1 MDRVRKFMRV
11 AIVTLVILLGAQ
23 IAASMLVRT
32 GKMRAYLTARL
43 ERTFGRHVDVG
54 QFSVQ
59 ILPTPELDVAG
70 VTIGEDP
77 SFGREYFLRAEHLD
91 ASLRWMGLL
100 RGHFE
105 FGTISLT
112 RPSLILV
119 RSANGRWNLEDW
131 LPPAGATAANNAG
144 QYGPNQPAET
154 ANHLRKIDFDDGRIN
169 FKLGDEKRP
178 FAFRSVSGRVEQVSP
193 GRWQLQLEA
202 EPWRSGIELQSTG
215 LLHVRGDVAGTSSR
229 LQPAQIRIH
238 WDRVSLADLSRLIM
252 GTDSGVRGELAL
264 DGEAS
269 IGNAPPGEQIAL
281 GKWIFSLAVRAAEVH
296 RWDLTERSDNP
307 QISAKFAGIW
317 DVAAGRIRAD
327 EMNIDLRHSNL
338 HGSAA
343 IEIADVPRWTVHVDS
358 AAVTGQD
365 VLACYRAYQP
375 DVAEDLSLEQF
386 FQGQATASGWPLRWS
401 SARISSQ
408 GGLLTVPGI
417 AAAVEIGALTGGMKG
432 QRFVLEPV
440 HISAPVT
447 PLATLL
453 SANDKSEKQPTK
465 GRAAQ
470 GPRNDAELSISQDFG
485 SREGALQVNAQLA
498 EASDLFRLTKAFG
511 YTLNYGWD
519 LTGVVTATMTRQW
532 SPGIVEG
539 RWSGSIRLNHADL
552 QTAGLNEPVR
562 IDDGVLGWEQGRR
575 HVAIGKAEAFGSNW
589 SGTIEDSSSTAVA
602 DGSRWR
608 FQLHADRLDATELDR
623 WFGPRGRPTWL
634 ERLLPSLLG
643 GKGPA
648 GKGVGGKS
656 GVGGITNASE
666 LLRQIR
672 AEGELEVDSLT
683 IEKLKLSR
691 AKARLEIRAL
701 QVHASEMECVW
712 AGGTIRGSFEGV
724 FSVKPRYEIAGE
736 FDGVNLA
743 QLPWASRWGGVA
755 TGKLRLTTE
764 GVGRDDLLRALTGRG
779 EVKLQP
785 AEFRGWDAEASL
797 ETGAPKAG
805 VSRWASGEGK
815 FSIED
820 RELVLDGMQLDAA
833 LVKTKVEGKVGF
845 GQEGEFTFA
854 PSPGARRT
862 VGDATVRKV
871 LWVSGPLDAPKG
883 SMVAPEPE
891 NTKP

>member
-1 MDRVRKFMRV
+1 MDRVRKFLKV
-11 AIVTLVILLGAQ
+11 GIVTLAILLGAQ

-131 LPPAGATAANNAG
+131 LPPAGATTANNAG

-154 ANHLRKIDFDDGRIN
+154 ANHLQKIDFDDGRIN

-178 FAFRSVSGRVEQVSP
+178 FAFRSVSGSVEQVSP

-202 EPWRSGIELQSTG
+202 EPWRSGIELQATG

-269 IGNAPPGEQIAL
+269 IGSAPQGGQLAL
-281 GKWIFSLAVRAAEVH
+281 GKWKFSLAARAAQVH

-317 DVAAGRIRAD
+317 DVAAGRIRAE
-327 EMNIDLRHSNL
+327 EMNIDLPHSNL
-338 HGSAA
+338 QGSAE
-343 IEIADVPRWTVHVDS
+343 IEIADVPRWTVRVDS

-365 VLACYRAYQP
+365 VLASYRAYQP
-375 DVAEDLSLEQF
+375 DVAEGLILEQF
-386 FQGQATASGWPLRWS
+386 FHGQATASGWPLQWS
-401 SARISSQ
+401 SARISSE
-408 GGLLTVPGI
+408 GGLLRVTGI
-417 AAAVEIGALTGGMKG
+417 AAPLQIGALAGGMKG

-453 SANDKSEKQPTK
+453 TTNSRSEKQTTK
-465 GRAAQ
+465 SRATQ
-470 GPRNDAELSISQDFG
+470 EPRNEAELSIAQDFA
-485 SREGALQVNAQLA
+485 SREGALQINAQLA
-498 EASDLFRLTKAFG
+498 DASDVFRLTKAFG
-511 YTLNYGWD
+511 HTLNIGWE
-519 LTGVVTATMTRQW
+519 LTGAATAAMTRQW
-532 SPGIVEG
+532 SPGTVEG
-539 RWSGSIRLNHADL
+539 RWSGAIKLSRAEL
-552 QTAGLNEPVR
+552 QTAGLNEPIR
-562 IDDGVLGWEQGRR
+562 IDDGALGWEQGRR
-575 HVAIGKAEAFGSNW
+575 RVAIGKAEAFGTNW

-602 DGSRWR
+602 DESRWR

-643 GKGPA
+643 GKG
-648 GKGVGGKS
+648 VGGKGGAS
-656 GVGGITNASE
+656 GITDASE
-666 LLRQIR
+666 LLRRVR
-672 AEGELEVDSLT
+672 AEGDLEVDSLT
-683 IEKLKLSR
+683 IEKLKLSH
-691 AKARLEIRAL
+691 AKARLDIRAL
-701 QVHASEMECVW
+701 RVRASEMECVW
-712 AGGTIRGSFEGV
+712 SGGTIRGSFEGV
-724 FSVKPRYEIAGE
+724 FSVKPHYEIAGE

-764 GVGRDDLLRALTGRG
+764 GVGRDELLRDLTGHG

-785 AEFRGWDAEASL
+785 VEFRGWDAEASL
-797 ETGAPKAG
+797 ETGAPKTG
-805 VSRWASGEGK
+805 VSRWSSGEGT

-820 RELVLDGMQLDAA
+820 RELVLNGMQLDA
-833 LVKTKVEGKVGF
+833 LRVKTKVEGKVGF

-854 PSPGARRT
+854 PSVGGRQAI
-862 VGDATVRKV
+862 GDANVKKV

-883 SMVAPEPE
+883 RMVAPEPE
-891 NTKP
+891 KAKP

>member
-1 MDRVRKFMRV
+1 M
-11 AIVTLVILLGAQ
+11 TLAILLGAQ

-32 GKMRAYLTARL
+32 GKMRAYLTTRL
-43 ERTFGRHVDVG
+43 ERTFGRHVEVG

-131 LPPAGATAANNAG
+131 LPPAGASGANNSG

-154 ANHLRKIDFDDGRIN
+154 ANHLQKIDFDDGRIN

-178 FAFRSVSGRVEQVSP
+178 FAFRSVSGSVEQVSP

-202 EPWRSGIELQSTG
+202 EPWRSGIELQATG

-252 GTDSGVRGELAL
+252 GTDSGVRGELAM
-264 DGEAS
+264 DGQAS

-281 GKWIFSLAVRAAEVH
+281 GKWIFSLAARAAEVH

-317 DVAAGRIRAD
+317 DVAAGKIRAD
-327 EMNIDLRHSNL
+327 EMNIDLPHSNL
-338 HGSAA
+338 HGSAE
-343 IEIADVPRWTVHVDS
+343 IEIADVPRWKMRVDS

-375 DVAEDLSLEQF
+375 EVADELSLEQF
-386 FQGQATASGWPLRWS
+386 FQGQATVSGWPLQWS
-401 SARISSQ
+401 SARISSE
-408 GGLLTVPGI
+408 GGLLRVPGI
-417 AAAVEIGALTGGMKG
+417 AAPVGISALAGGMKG

-440 HISAPVT
+440 HVYAPVT
-447 PLATLL
+447 PPATLPA
-453 SANDKSEKQPTK
+453 SNNKSEKQAIK
-465 GRAAQ
+465 GRATQ
-470 GPRNDAELSISQDFG
+470 EPRNEAEILIAEDFA
-485 SREGALQVNAQLA
+485 SRDGILQVNAQLA
-498 EASDLFRLTKAFG
+498 DASDVFRLTKVFG
-511 YTLNYGWD
+511 HTLNYGWE
-519 LTGVVTATMTRQW
+519 LTGAATGTMTRQW
-532 SPGIVEG
+532 NTRAVEG
-539 RWSGSIRLNHADL
+539 RWSGSIKLNRAEL
-552 QTAGLNEPVR
+552 QTAGLNEPIRV
-562 IDDGVLGWEQGRR
+562 DDGVLGWDHGRR
-575 HVAIGKAEAFGSNW
+575 NVAIVKAEAFGTNW
-589 SGTIEDSSSTAVA
+589 SGTIEDSSTTAVA
-602 DGSRWR
+602 DESRWR

-643 GKGPA
+643 GKGL
-648 GKGVGGKS
+648 GGKS
-656 GVGGITNASE
+656 GSSGITTASE
-666 LLRQIR
+666 LLKRVT
-672 AEGELEVDSLT
+672 AEGVLEVDNLT

-691 AKARLEIRAL
+691 AKARVAVRAL
-701 QVHASEMECVW
+701 QVHASEMECLW
-712 AGGTIRGSFEGV
+712 AGGTIRGSFDGV

-755 TGKLRLTTE
+755 TGSLRLTTE
-764 GVGRDDLLRALTGRG
+764 GVGRDELLRGLTGRG

-805 VSRWASGEGK
+805 VSRWTSGEGK

-833 LVKTKVEGKVGF
+833 RVKTRVEGKVGF
-845 GQEGEFTFA
+845 GQEGEFTFG
-854 PSPGARRT
+854 PLPGSRRA
-862 VGDATVRKV
+862 VGDVGLKKV

-891 NTKP
+891 KTTP

>member
-1 MDRVRKFMRV
+1 MDRIRKYIKV
-11 AIVTLVILLGAQ
+11 AVVTLAILLGAQ

-32 GKMRAYLTARL
+32 GKMRSYLTARL

-70 VTIGEDP
+70 VTIGEDL

-119 RSANGRWNLEDW
+119 RSTNGRWNLEDW
-131 LPPAGATAANNAG
+131 LPPAGATTANNAG

-154 ANHLRKIDFDDGRIN
+154 ANHLQKIDFDDGRIN

-178 FAFRSVSGRVEQVSP
+178 FAFRSVSGSVEQVSP

-229 LQPAQIRIH
+229 LQPAQIRIL

-269 IGNAPPGEQIAL
+269 IGNAPQGEQIAL
-281 GKWIFSLAVRAAEVH
+281 GKWKFSLVARAAQVH
-296 RWDLTERSDNP
+296 RWDLTERGDNP

-317 DVAAGRIRAD
+317 DVAAGRIRAE
-327 EMNIDLRHSNL
+327 EMNIDLPHSNL
-338 HGSAA
+338 HGSAE
-343 IEIADVPRWTVHVDS
+343 IEIADVPHWTVRVDS

-375 DVAEDLSLEQF
+375 AVADGLSLDQF
-386 FQGQATASGWPLRWS
+386 FQGQATASGWPLQWS
-401 SARISSQ
+401 SARISSE
-408 GGLLTVPGI
+408 GGLLKVPGI
-417 AAAVEIGALTGGMKG
+417 AAPVQIGALVGGMKG

-440 HISAPVT
+440 HVSAPLT
-447 PLATLL
+447 PLATLVT
-453 SANDKSEKQPTK
+453 NNKSEKQATK
-465 GRAAQ
+465 SRATQ
-470 GPRNDAELSISQDFG
+470 EPRNEAEISIAEDFA
-485 SREGALQVNAQLA
+485 SREGAFQVNAQLA
-498 EASDLFRLTKAFG
+498 DALDVFRLTKAFG
-511 YTLNYGWD
+511 YTPNYGWE
-519 LTGVVTATMTRQW
+519 LTGAATATMTQQW
-532 SPGIVEG
+532 SPDTLEG
-539 RWSGSIRLNHADL
+539 RWNGAIKLSRAEL
-552 QTAGLNEPVR
+552 QTAGLNEPIR

-575 HVAIGKAEAFGSNW
+575 RVAIGKAEAFGTNW

-602 DGSRWR
+602 DESRWR
-608 FQLHADRLDATELDR
+608 FQLHADRLDATDLDR

-643 GKGPA
+643 GKG
-648 GKGVGGKS
+648 GVN
-656 GVGGITNASE
+656 GITNASE
-666 LLRQIR
+666 LLGRIR

-683 IEKLKLSR
+683 IEKLKLSH

-755 TGKLRLTTE
+755 TGKVRLTTE
-764 GVGRDDLLRALTGRG
+764 GVGREELLRGLTGRG

-815 FSIED
+815 FSIEN
-820 RELVLDGMQLDAA
+820 RELMLTGMQLDAVR
-833 LVKTKVEGKVGF
+833 VKTKVEGKVGF

-854 PSPGARRT
+854 PSPSGRRA
-862 VGDATVRKV
+862 VGDATVKKV
-871 LWVSGPLDAPKG
+871 LWVSGPLDAPQG

-891 NTKP
+891 KEAIVPRR

>member
-1 MDRVRKFMRV
+1 MDRVRKYMRV
-11 AIVTLVILLGAQ
+11 AIVTLAVLLGAQ

-32 GKMRAYLTARL
+32 RKMRAYLTTRL

-131 LPPAGATAANNAG
+131 LPPAGSTSVNNAG

-154 ANHLRKIDFDDGRIN
+154 ANHLQKIDFDDGRIN

-178 FAFRSVSGRVEQVSP
+178 FAFRSVSGSVEQVSP
-193 GRWQLQLEA
+193 GRWQLKLEA
-202 EPWRSGIELQSTG
+202 EPWRSGIELQATG

-229 LQPAQIRIH
+229 LQPAQIRLH

-269 IGNAPPGEQIAL
+269 IGNAPSGRQIAL
-281 GKWIFSLAVRAAEVH
+281 GKWVFSLAARAAQVH
-296 RWDLTERSDNP
+296 RWDLTERDDNP

-327 EMNIDLRHSNL
+327 EMNIDLPHSNL
-338 HGSAA
+338 HGSAE
-343 IEIADVPRWTVHVDS
+343 IEIADVPRWRVHVDS

-375 DVAEDLSLEQF
+375 DVADDLSLNQF
-386 FQGQATASGWPLRWS
+386 FQGQATVSGWPLQWS
-401 SARISSQ
+401 SARISSE
-408 GGLLTVPGI
+408 GGLLKVPEI
-417 AAAVEIGALTGGMKG
+417 AAPLGISALTGGMKG
-432 QRFVLEPV
+432 QKFVLEPV
-440 HISAPVT
+440 HISALVI

-453 SANDKSEKQPTK
+453 ATNNKSEKQSIK
-465 GRAAQ
+465 GRATPE
-470 GPRNDAELSISQDFG
+470 PRNEAEVSIAQDFA
-485 SREGALQVNAQLA
+485 SREGVLQVNAQLA
-498 EASDLFRLTKAFG
+498 DASDVLRLTKAFG
-511 YTLNYGWD
+511 HTLNYGWE
-519 LTGVVTATMTRQW
+519 LTGAATATMTRQW
-532 SPGIVEG
+532 NPGIAEG
-539 RWSGSIRLNHADL
+539 RWSGTIKLNRAEL
-552 QTAGLNEPVR
+552 QTAGLNEPIRV
-562 IDDGVLGWEQGRR
+562 DDGILGWEQGRR
-575 HVAIGKAEAFGSNW
+575 NVAIGKAEAFGSNW

-602 DGSRWR
+602 DESRWR
-608 FQLHADRLDATELDR
+608 FQLHADRLDATDLDR

-643 GKGPA
+643 GK
-648 GKGVGGKS
+648 S
-656 GVGGITNASE
+656 GSSGITNASE
-666 LLRQIR
+666 LLRRVR
-672 AEGELEVDSLT
+672 AEGVLEVDSLT
-683 IEKLKLSR
+683 IEKLKLSH
-691 AKARLEIRAL
+691 AKTRLEIRAL

-736 FDGVNLA
+736 FDGVNLG
-743 QLPWASRWGGVA
+743 QLPWASRWGGIA
-755 TGKLRLTTE
+755 AGRLRLTTE
-764 GVGRDDLLRALTGRG
+764 GVGRDELLRGLTGRG

-797 ETGAPKAG
+797 ETGTPKAG
-805 VSRWASGEGK
+805 VSRWSSGEGK

-833 LVKTKVEGKVGF
+833 RVKTRVEGKVGF
-845 GQEGEFTFA
+845 GQEGEFTFG
-854 PSPGARRT
+854 PLPGGRRA
-862 VGDATVRKV
+862 VGDASLKKV

-891 NTKP
+891 KAKPQ